1 MRSPS
6 VGGTRMSCSTTWS
19 NRKGFTLLEV
29 LVAVAVLG
37 LVAAGA
43 LRLSVAATRTLA
55 EVKSYS
61 ELMDQVQIL
70 ETDILIGS
78 RPDNG
83 QSDGLQWESRRYSYP
98 LMGGLWKVDFRQLD
112 VSLNG
117 RTITLY
123 IP

>member
-1 MRSPS
+1 
-6 VGGTRMSCSTTWS
+6 MSCSTMWS

-43 LRLSVAATRTLA
+43 LRLSAAATRTLA

-98 LMGGLWKVDFRQLD
+98 LMDGLWKVDFRQLD

-117 RTITLY
+117 RTITLF

>member
-1 MRSPS
+1 
-6 VGGTRMSCSTTWS
+6 MSCSTTSS

-37 LVAAGA
+37 LVAAGS
-43 LRLSVAATRTLA
+43 LRLSAVATRTLG

-61 ELMDQVQIL
+61 ELMDKVQIL
-70 ETDILIGS
+70 ETEVLLGS

-83 QSDGLQWESRRYSYP
+83 ESDGLRWESFRYSYP
-98 LMGGLWKVDFRQLD
+98 LMDGLWKVEFRQLD

-117 RTITLY
+117 RTVTLY

>member
-1 MRSPS
+1 
-6 VGGTRMSCSTTWS
+6 MSCSTTWS

-43 LRLSVAATRTLA
+43 LRLSAAATRTLA
-55 EVKSYS
+55 EVQSYS

-70 ETDILIGS
+70 ETDILLGS

-83 QSDGLQWESRRYSYP
+83 ETDGLKWESRGYSYP
-98 LMGGLWKVDFRQLD
+98 LMGGLWKVEFRQLD